1 MTITTLHGPTVL
13 EIAEL
18 VVLVQPRVKT
28 ESELPT

>member
-18 VVLVQPRVKT
+18 ALVRPRVGT